1 MGPVCFRSGV
11 LTCWLLVWPAIAS
24 AQTLEE
30 IDFFEKR
37 VRPVLAENCFACH
50 SEQAPQP
57 MSGLRV
63 DTRDALLQG
72 GDRGPAVVPGQPS
85 ESRLI
90 QAVRHQGLVMPPNGK
105 LADHQIA
112 DLEQWIS
119 LGAPWPVA
127 GAAPAD
133 AAPEAAITAESARS
147 APAANGHWAFQPF
160 QAAGGY
166 GINQR
171 RIEIPP
177 STASL
182 GPG

>member
-1 MGPVCFRSGV
+1 MAFRLASTASDGRGVQALRRWPVAQVPSLTRNLVVFSGPVGPVCFRSGV

-50 SEQAPQP
+50 SEKAPQP

-63 DTRDALLQG
+63 DTRDALLRG
-72 GDRGPAVVPGQPS
+72 GDRGPAVVPGKPS

-105 LADHQIA
+105 LADHQA
-112 DLEQWIS
+112 SDLETLDLPRS
-119 LGAPWPVA
+119 PLADGA
-127 GAAPAD
+127 G
-133 AAPEAAITAESARS
+133 S
-147 APAANGHWAFQPF
+147 
-160 QAAGGY
+160 GGC
-166 GINQR
+166 
-171 RIEIPP
+171 
-177 STASL
+177 
-182 GPG
+182 PG

>member
-1 MGPVCFRSGV
+1 MGPVSFSFRSGV

-30 IDFFEKR
+30 IDFFEMR

-50 SEQAPQP
+50 SGQTQQP

-90 QAVRHQGLVMPPNGK
+90 QAVRRQGLIDAPGREARPTIKSLTWNTGSPSEPPGRRRRRPP
-105 LADHQIA
+105 QR
-112 DLEQWIS
+112 
-119 LGAPWPVA
+119 APCQ
-127 GAAPAD
+127 
-133 AAPEAAITAESARS
+133 TR
-147 APAANGHWAFQPF
+147 
-160 QAAGGY
+160 
-166 GINQR
+166 
-171 RIEIPP
+171 
-177 STASL
+177 L
-182 GPG
+182 PG